1 MVLKLIYVST
11 RLRFVKIIQKK
22 VFVLIGIN
30 VSLPMVQKSYSKP
43 LLRIKDLLIELKS
56 VNRSGNL
63 VVAVMD
69 LDVNFFIMK
78 I

>member
-1 MVLKLIYVST
+1 MELKLIYVST

-30 VSLPMVQKSYSKP
+30 VSLPMVQKSYLKL

>member
-30 VSLPMVQKSYSKP
+30 VSLPMVQKSYSKL

-56 VNRSGNL
+56 VNHSGNL